1 MEQRL
6 SLVTLGVADLEQS
19 LRFYEALG
27 WKRGNDERR
36 VVFFQLNGM
45 IFALWSRSALAEDA
59 GLAPNE
65 RGFGGITLAYNA
77 RSKED
82 VDAVL
87 AEAERAGARILK
99 PAKDTFWGGYSG
111 YFADP
116 DGHPWEVAWNPGW
129 TINKKGEVKL
139 KGSESPTSRL
149 VGQRRYTER
158 RPLRR
163 PHDRRSACLVSTAS
177 SRECDGARKL
187 AADCRRR
194 RD

>member
-6 SLVTLGVADLEQS
+6 SLVTLGVADLDLS

-27 WKRGNDERR
+27 WKRGNENPS

-45 IFALWSRSALAEDA
+45 ILGLWSRSALAEDA

-77 RSKED
+77 RSKKD

-87 AEAERAGARILK
+87 AEAEHAGARILK

-129 TINKKGEVKL
+129 AITSEGDVKL
-139 KGSESPTSRL
+139 G
-149 VGQRRYTER
+149 
-158 RPLRR
+158 
-163 PHDRRSACLVSTAS
+163 
-177 SRECDGARKL
+177 
-187 AADCRRR
+187 
-194 RD
+194 

>member
-27 WKRGNDERR
+27 WKRGSENAD
-36 VVFFQLNGM
+36 VIFFQLNGM
-45 IFALWSRSALAEDA
+45 ILALWSRSALAEDA

-77 RSKED
+77 RSKKD

-87 AEAERAGARILK
+87 TEAERAGARILK

-116 DGHPWEVAWNPGW
+116 DGHLWEVAWNPFFPLDA
-129 TINKKGEVKL
+129 KGAISL
-139 KGSESPTSRL
+139 P
-149 VGQRRYTER
+149 
-158 RPLRR
+158 
-163 PHDRRSACLVSTAS
+163 A
-177 SRECDGARKL
+177 
-187 AADCRRR
+187 
-194 RD
+194 